1 MNARSD
7 PHPPNLG
14 GLNKMIS
21 FQQNFFSPTVDVTH
35 EHWHAII
42 TSKEFARSIANIRA
56 LRAEGKQ
63 KEADAEKRRLP
74 ALCYQATFDET
85 ESKKGIRG
93 KWRKQAAARLN
104 GLYMLDIDH
113 IGAHPL
119 PLPKGGVVE
128 HPTPRDYFNVW
139 AEEHPE
145 LFSKPLPSG
154 GDGGGPVLFV
164 HVTSSGEGLRLVAK
178 ADVNRGNIA
187 DNQHWL
193 ADQLGVVCDESCKD
207 ASRLSFIPTWDD
219 IIYSDYKQLLD
230 YNNEEFD
237 KKFGDEY
244 RGGRSAATRHRD
256 NNGSTHTVT
265 DVKGNVHVDRQG
277 GSESLA
283 DSGVGDGCNAGT
295 AATEVE
301 PSELDLEYHGAKY
314 GKIIECWLD
323 ANAEGWR
330 DAMGGSGV
338 LDGQRHR
345 LLLKLACD
353 LRYICDK
360 KQVFTALV
368 TKSPL
373 GRMLCSEGASE
384 EVDHIANDSLR
395 YRLWR
400 EIPERMRSV
409 LATAGVREYAK
420 GELAAGGRAGID
432 YEAWW
437 QRLEPLLD
445 ESPYLC
451 DACALLPPLHR
462 IGGVLASGAM
472 FGTYLSRCWWEH
484 FDGKTY
490 RLSYIVY
497 IIGDAASG
505 KSVMVDLDR
514 LIMAP
519 MLAADKVGREWERQY
534 KEEMKAR
541 SASSKNAKEA
551 APEQQH
557 PVIRYLPSTISNA
570 MLYRR
575 LTDAVDTTV
584 TDAHGDPTHLHCYTF
599 EAELA
604 TALRAQQGSWAGKLD
619 LECKSFQNEMAGVD
633 YANDQSQNGI
643 IEINWNQVITG
654 TPDALR
660 RKIRKST
667 VLDGLVTRLCIFPM
681 PSNDYA
687 MIDRRKRIVEHER
700 DCRLRSVGLDLDKLC
715 GELPCERLV
724 DFCYDY
730 EQQLRDQAEL
740 NEDKCLDY
748 FRKRIPLIMIRYAL
762 VRSVLRQL
770 KELQHGEPLQ
780 ISDSDLEFARLI
792 GDFVLDMQIYM
803 FGSDVM
809 EAQEQQNAAF
819 TPRKRWNKVKERF
832 EKLPKE
838 FTREELKANSLDIKA
853 PAISAMLKRWMDD
866 GIIERQ
872 GEKYV
877 KKVNSIE

>member
-1 MNARSD
+1 
-7 PHPPNLG
+7 
-14 GLNKMIS
+14 MIS

-35 EHWHAII
+35 EHWNAII

-104 GLYMLDIDH
+104 GLFMLDIDH
-113 IGAHPL
+113 MQEAPRKWWREMVAT
-119 PLPKGGVVE
+119 KGYETGDFCRELGVV
-128 HPTPRDYFNVW
+128 
-139 AEEHPE
+139 
-145 LFSKPLPSG
+145 L
-154 GDGGGPVLFV
+154 V

-193 ADQLGVVCDESCKD
+193 ADKLGVVCDESCKD

-237 KKFGDEY
+237 EKFGEDY
-244 RGGRSAATRHRD
+244 RGGRSGATRRSSD
-256 NNGSTHTVT
+256 NGSAHTGT
-265 DVKGNVHVDRQG
+265 DGMGNVQTDSQG
-277 GSESLA
+277 GSESVA
-283 DSGVGDGCNAGT
+283 DSGVGDGCNVGT
-295 AATEVE
+295 AAGEVE

-323 ANAEGWR
+323 ANAAGWR
-330 DAMGGSGV
+330 DAVGGSGV

-368 TKSPL
+368 QKSPL
-373 GRMLCSEGASE
+373 GRMLCSEGAAE

-409 LATAGVREYAK
+409 LAAAGVREYAK
-420 GELAAGGRAGID
+420 GELAAGQRAGID

-445 ESPYLC
+445 ESPYLR

-497 IIGDAASG
+497 VIGDAASG

-667 VLDGLVTRLCIFPM
+667 VLDGLVTRLAVFPM
-681 PSNDYA
+681 PSNDFA
-687 MIDRRKRIVEHER
+687 MIERRTRVVEHER
-700 DCRLRSVGLDLDKLC
+700 DCRLRAVGLDLDKLC
-715 GELPCERLV
+715 GVLPCERLV

-770 KELQHGEPLQ
+770 KELQKGEPLQ

-819 TPRKRWNKVKERF
+819 TPRRRSNKVKERF

-838 FTREELKANSLDIKA
+838 FTRDELKATCLDMKKSSISQMIK
-853 PAISAMLKRWMDD
+853 SWLEE

>member
-1 MNARSD
+1 
-7 PHPPNLG
+7 
-14 GLNKMIS
+14 MIS
-21 FQQNFFSPTVDVTH
+21 FQQNFFTPTVDVTH
-35 EHWHAII
+35 EHWNAII

-104 GLYMLDIDH
+104 GLFMLDIDH
-113 IGAHPL
+113 MQEAPRKWWREMVAT
-119 PLPKGGVVE
+119 KGYETGDFCRELGVV
-128 HPTPRDYFNVW
+128 
-139 AEEHPE
+139 
-145 LFSKPLPSG
+145 L
-154 GDGGGPVLFV
+154 V

-193 ADQLGVVCDESCKD
+193 ADKLGVVCDESCKD

-219 IIYSDYKQLLD
+219 IIFSDYKQLLD

-237 KKFGDEY
+237 EKFGDEY
-244 RGGRSAATRHRD
+244 RGGRSAATRRSSD
-256 NNGSTHTVT
+256 NGSAHNGT
-265 DVKGNVHVDRQG
+265 DGMGNVQTDSQG
-277 GSESLA
+277 GSDSSA
-283 DSGVGDGCNAGT
+283 DNGVGTGCNAGS
-295 AATEVE
+295 AAAEVE
-301 PSELDLEYHGAKY
+301 PSVLEQEYHGTTY

-330 DAMGGSGV
+330 DAMAGGGQ

-360 KQVFTALV
+360 KQVFKAMV
-368 TKSPL
+368 QKSPL
-373 GRMLCSEGASE
+373 GEMLCREGAAE
-384 EVDHIANDSLR
+384 EVGHIADDSLR

-400 EIPERMRSV
+400 EIPQRMRSV
-409 LATAGVREYAK
+409 LASAGVREYAA
-420 GELAAGGRAGID
+420 GNGAAGQRAGID

-437 QRLEPLLD
+437 KRLEPLLD
-445 ESPYLC
+445 ESPYLR

-497 IIGDAASG
+497 VIGDAASG

-519 MLAADKVGREWERQY
+519 MLAADRVGREWERQY

-575 LTDAVDTTV
+575 LTDAIDTTT
-584 TDAHGDPTHLHCYTF
+584 TDAHGEPTHLHCYTF

-667 VLDGLVTRLCIFPM
+667 VLDGLVTRLAVFPM

-700 DCRLRSVGLDLDKLC
+700 DCRLRAVGLDLDKLS

-770 KELQHGEPLQ
+770 KELQQGEPLQ

-809 EAQEQQNAAF
+809 EAQEQQAAAF
-819 TPRKRWNKVKERF
+819 TPRRRSNKVKERF
-832 EKLPKE
+832 EKLPKA
-838 FTREELKANSLDIKA
+838 FTRDELKATCLDMKNSSITEMIK
-853 PAISAMLKRWMDD
+853 SWLDD
-866 GIIERQ
+866 GIIERH

>member
-1 MNARSD
+1 
-7 PHPPNLG
+7 
-14 GLNKMIS
+14 MIS
-21 FQQNFFSPTVDVTH
+21 FQQSFFSPTVDVTH
-35 EHWHAII
+35 EHWNAII

-330 DAMGGSGV
+330 DAMEGNGT
-338 LDGQRHR
+338 LDGDRHR

-360 KQVFTALV
+360 KEVFTALV
-368 TKSPL
+368 QKSPL
-373 GRMLCSEGASE
+373 GTLLCKIGRAE
-384 EVDHIANDSLR
+384 EVDHLADDSLR

-400 EIPERMRSV
+400 EIPQRMRSV
-409 LATAGVREYAK
+409 LAAAGVREYAA
-420 GELAAGGRAGID
+420 GNGAAGQRAGID

-437 QRLEPLLD
+437 KRLEPLLD
-445 ESPYLC
+445 ESPYLR

-497 IIGDAASG
+497 VIGDAASG

-575 LTDAVDTTV
+575 LTDAIDTTT
-584 TDAHGDPTHLHCYTF
+584 TDAHGEPTHLHCYTF

-667 VLDGLVTRLCIFPM
+667 VLDGLVTRLAVFPM

-700 DCRLRSVGLDLDKLC
+700 DCRLRAVGLDLDKLC

-770 KELQHGEPLQ
+770 KELQQGEPLQ

-792 GDFVLDMQIYM
+792 GDFVLDMQIHM

-809 EAQEQQNAAF
+809 EAMEQQAAAF
-819 TPRKRWNKVKERF
+819 TPRRRSNKVKERF

-838 FTREELKANSLDIKA
+838 FTRNELKAICLDMKNTS
-853 PAISAMLKRWMDD
+853 ISTMIKRWLEE

-877 KKVNSIE
+877 KKVSSIE

>member
-1 MNARSD
+1 
-7 PHPPNLG
+7 
-14 GLNKMIS
+14 MIS

-42 TSKEFARSIANIRA
+42 TSKEFAQSIARIRA
-56 LRAEGKQ
+56 LRAEGKA
-63 KEADAEKRRLP
+63 KEADQLKRRLP
-74 ALCYQATFDET
+74 AVCYQATFGES
-85 ESKKGIRG
+85 ESKKGIVG

-113 IGAHPL
+113 MEEPPRKWWREMVATRGYESADYCREL
-119 PLPKGGVVE
+119 GVV
-128 HPTPRDYFNVW
+128 
-139 AEEHPE
+139 
-145 LFSKPLPSG
+145 L
-154 GDGGGPVLFV
+154 V

-178 ADVNRGNIA
+178 ADPSRGNIS

-193 ADQLGVVCDESCKD
+193 AEQLGMVCDESCKD

-230 YNNEEFD
+230 YDNEEFD

-323 ANAEGWR
+323 ANAAGWR
-330 DAMGGSGV
+330 DAVGGSGV

-437 QRLEPLLD
+437 RRLEPLLD

-667 VLDGLVTRLCIFPM
+667 VLDGLVTRLAVFPM

-687 MIDRRKRIVEHER
+687 MIDRRQRIVEHER

-780 ISDSDLEFARLI
+780 ISDTDLEFAKLI

-809 EAQEQQNAAF
+809 EAQEQQSAAF
-819 TPRKRWNKVKERF
+819 TPRRRSNKVKERF

-838 FTREELKANSLDIKA
+838 FTRDELRASCLELKNSS
-853 PAISAMLKRWMDD
+853 ISTLLENWLSD
-866 GIIERQ
+866 GIIEKQ